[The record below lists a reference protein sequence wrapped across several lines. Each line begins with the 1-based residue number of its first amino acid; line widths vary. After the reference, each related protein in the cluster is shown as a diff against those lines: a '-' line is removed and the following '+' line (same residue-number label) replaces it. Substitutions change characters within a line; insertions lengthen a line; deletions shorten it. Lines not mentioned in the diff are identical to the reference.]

1 MARVLPVSNASG
13 GAPIFARVAIAGF
26 GLIGGSIALAIR
38 RRWPS
43 SLVIAVDRK
52 PVIES
57 AMRAHAADVG
67 GDTLDMAGDAD
78 LVILCAP
85 VLQNVALLA
94 QLPDYI
100 RADALVTDAG
110 STKRLI
116 AAAAAGMPSLEFIGG
131 HPIAGAAASGFGAA
145 RADVFDGHPWILTP
159 GPNHVG
165 RIGDLE
171 HFIRG
176 LGGVPHVMNPE
187 LHDRLAAAVSHL
199 PQLTASALMHVV
211 GGLAGDAGLEF
222 AGAGLRD
229 TTRLAS
235 SPAAVWK
242 DIAATN
248 ADLLR
253 EALDRLIETL
263 SRLRDDLEPGTAIDA
278 TFTSAAR
285 WRDALLRA
293 RGEE

>member
-1 MARVLPVSNASG
+1 MAKVLPVSPAAG
-13 GAPIFARVAIAGF
+13 EAPIFARVAIAGF

-43 SLVIAVDRK
+43 SLVVAIDHKRI
-52 PVIES
+52 IES

-67 GDTLDMAGDAD
+67 GDTLDMAGDVD
-78 LVILCAP
+78 LLILCAP

-94 QLPDYI
+94 ELTDYI
-100 RADALVTDAG
+100 RPDTLVTDVS

-116 AAAAAGMPSLEFIGG
+116 AAAAAGIPSLEFIGG
-131 HPIAGAAASGFGAA
+131 HPIAGAAASGLAAA
-145 RADVFDGHPWILTP
+145 RADIFDGHPWILTP
-159 GPNHVG
+159 GPIHG
-165 RIGDLE
+165 DRIGDLE
-171 HFIRG
+171 RFVRG
-176 LGGVPHVMNPE
+176 LGGAPHVMNPD
-187 LHDRLAAAVSHL
+187 LHDRFAAAISHL

-235 SPAAVWK
+235 SPPAVWK
-242 DIAATN
+242 DITATN
-248 ADLLR
+248 ADLLGD
-253 EALDRLIETL
+253 ALDRLIETL
-263 SRLRDDLEPGTAIDA
+263 THLRDDLESGTAVEA

-293 RGEE
+293 RGEQ